1 MEPTY
6 HFKDGRVYTVANGR
20 VSSVVRESEFE
31 NMDRLAPDNIF
42 AMGEARNKGGFTE
55 PVPCPQCG
63 ELCEPDENGFCPS
76 CPHCGF
82 SDGGGSDYAGHP
94 PEVADNLRA
103 VHEQE
108 RMAKKQA
115 GPGQFMEPAPEPSSE
130 EPDMTMPEIPD
141 DLQEDLLADVIECP
155 ACGETADESDSFCS
169 KCGEPLSETGLS
181 GEENDLFGDEE
192 IGLDE
197 EGSFGARPLAKTVT
211 TPSGLKGTVMNRV
224 AGLWGDEVTVR
235 FSNGRVKKMPVTAE
249 MKFSFGGEDRNEAFA
264 QFAQDAAKRFPDAS
278 MSLETDPSG
287 QIIVYVDDPQV
298 IQFAEDE
305 YGLYEQSGAIQSG
318 DYFPASWQSG
328 LMADLP
334 EAINFPEEPGDGI
347 GGPGAT
353 PAPAPQSDPN
363 EDLLSQMQAAP
374 QGIVAS
380 LRRKLAASVPGD
392 AESLKQRKQDLEEI
406 QHTIRNASAKASH
419 AERKALHSI
428 ATEASYETKS
438 IDDAIQH
445 LVELEGRAFQPTSG
459 FQSIAT
465 EQASLGKGDGGWLT
479 EVLSSMDEES
489 EGTDYKKLM
498 EEGPLAFVAGSDDA
512 TVANSGTTR
521 IAASRYI
528 RSFTSAAAASTTEAQ
543 RGQYERQFLARVE
556 EARKNELK
564 SRKTATK
571 KEASQVEKQA
581 SESPDASLFL

>member
-6 HFKDGRVYTVANGR
+6 VFKQGKVLTVINGQ
-20 VSSVVRESEFE
+20 VVASSDEDSFEEFLES
-31 NMDRLAPDNIF
+31 
-42 AMGEARNKGGFTE
+42 KGKGDKDSDKE
-55 PVPCPQCG
+55 
-63 ELCEPDENGFCPS
+63 DEDEDC
-76 CPHCGF
+76 
-82 SDGGGSDYAGHP
+82 DD
-94 PEVADNLRA
+94 
-103 VHEQE
+103 
-108 RMAKKQA
+108 KKESGTKTA

-130 EPDMTMPEIPD
+130 EPEMTMPEIPD
-141 DLQEDLLADVIECP
+141 DLQEDLLEDVIECP
-155 ACGETADESDSFCS
+155 ACGESADESDSFCS
-169 KCGEPLSETGLS
+169 KCGEPLSETGL
-181 GEENDLFGDEE
+181 GGDDDDLFGSEDAGL
-192 IGLDE
+192 GLDDDE
-197 EGSFGARPLAKTVT
+197 SFGARSLAKTVT

-249 MKFSFGGEDRNEAFA
+249 MKFSFGGEERNEAFA
-264 QFAQDAAKRFPDAS
+264 QFANDAAKRFPDAS

-334 EAINFPEEPGDGI
+334 EAINFPEAPGDGI
-347 GGPGAT
+347 GGPDA
-353 PAPAPQSDPN
+353 APAPQSDPN

-374 QGIVAS
+374 QGVVAS
-380 LRRKLAASVPGD
+380 LRRKMAASVPGD
-392 AESLKQRKQDLEEI
+392 MESLKQRKRDLEEI
-406 QHTIRNASAKASH
+406 QHIVRNSSAKASH
-419 AERKALHSI
+419 AERKAFHSI
-428 ATEASYETKS
+428 ATEASYEVKS

-445 LVELEGRAFQPTSG
+445 LVELEGRAFQPTSA
-459 FQSIAT
+459 FQPIAT

-498 EEGPLAFVAGSDDA
+498 VEGPLAFVAGSDDA

-564 SRKTATK
+564 ARKTATK

>member
-6 HFKDGRVYTVANGR
+6 VFKQGKVLTVINGKVVASSDEDSFEEFLESKGKGDKDSEDGDDEEEEVCDDKKE
-20 VSSVVRESEFE
+20 SS
-31 NMDRLAPDNIF
+31 
-42 AMGEARNKGGFTE
+42 
-55 PVPCPQCG
+55 
-63 ELCEPDENGFCPS
+63 
-76 CPHCGF
+76 
-82 SDGGGSDYAGHP
+82 
-94 PEVADNLRA
+94 
-103 VHEQE
+103 
-108 RMAKKQA
+108 AKTA

-130 EPDMTMPEIPD
+130 DPEMTMPEIPD
-141 DLQEDLLADVIECP
+141 DLQEDLLEDVVECP

-169 KCGEPLSETGLS
+169 KCGEPLGETNLG
-181 GEENDLFGDEE
+181 GDDDDLFGHEEAGPGLGDDE
-192 IGLDE
+192 
-197 EGSFGARPLAKTVT
+197 SFGARPLAKTVT

-249 MKFSFGGEDRNEAFA
+249 MKFSFGGEERNENFSAFV
-264 QFAQDAAKRFPDAS
+264 QDAAQQFPDAS
-278 MSLETDPSG
+278 ASIETDQSG
-287 QIIVYVDDPQV
+287 QIILYLDDPQA
-298 IQFAEDE
+298 QQLADD
-305 YGLYEQSGAIQSG
+305 YGFYTNRDGGIESE

-328 LMADLP
+328 LMSDMP
-334 EAINFPEEPGDGI
+334 SAINFPEEEGDGV
-347 GGPGAT
+347 GGPT
-353 PAPAPQSDPN
+353 PPQSDPN

-374 QGIVAS
+374 QGVVAS
-380 LRRKLAASVPGD
+380 LRRKMAASVPGD
-392 AESLKQRKQDLEEI
+392 MESLKQRKRDLEEI
-406 QHTIRNASAKASH
+406 QHIVRNSSAKASH
-419 AERKALHSI
+419 AERKAFHSI

-445 LVELEGRAFQPTSG
+445 LVELEGRAFQPTSA
-459 FQSIAT
+459 FQPIAT

-564 SRKTATK
+564 ARKTATK